1 MKPEQKQYSKML
13 AETLLEKAHNATA
26 TAEQLQVLRARIDAN
41 DSPNPFLTSDAAKVA
56 EALGLSKEWGW
67 LREARFTFVDLFAG
81 IGGMRLAA
89 ESEGGRC
96 VASVE
101 INPQCIETY
110 KQNFADDPTG
120 DITILD
126 PASLKEHH
134 LLLAGFPCQAF
145 SIAGRKGGFE
155 DTRGTLFRNV
165 AEIIAAKRP
174 DAFILENVKGL
185 VSHAKRQTL
194 PVILN
199 TLQGEPVNYYLVPQS
214 EKTKLKGT
222 GWAVLNA
229 LDYGVPQNR
238 ERIFIVG
245 FKDPVVAERF
255 RFPEPSTPGGAGMTL
270 QDVLEDGPRW
280 QTPVHARHFISDKYL
295 QGLKRHRAHHE
306 SIGQGFGFEER
317 DHGGFANALV
327 GGGMG
332 RERNLVKAQMDA
344 QGGTLDELRSPRNNE
359 NLRRM
364 TPREWARLQG
374 FPEWFQPHRAETHA
388 YKQFGNS
395 VAVPNVAAV
404 IRAVRVAIE
413 NTDSHASD
421 PSSGPTQLHLDLLQA
436 NDRTRPR

>member
-1 MKPEQKQYSKML
+1 ML
-13 AETLLEKAHNATA
+13 AETLLEKARNAMA
-26 TAEQLQVLRARIDAN
+26 TAEQLQALKARIDAK
-41 DSPNPFLTSDAAKVA
+41 DSADPSVIAEATRVA
-56 EALGLSKEWGW
+56 EVLGLSMEWGW
-67 LREARFTFVDLFAG
+67 LSEARFTFVDLFAG

-96 VASVE
+96 VGSVE
-101 INPQCIETY
+101 INEQCIETY
-110 KQNFADDPTG
+110 KRNFGDDPTG
-120 DITILD
+120 DITTIN
-126 PASLKEHH
+126 PATIEEHH

-145 SIAGRKGGFE
+145 SIAGLKGGFE

-199 TLQGEPVNYYLVPQS
+199 TLQGEPVSYYLVPQS
-214 EKTKLKGT
+214 KQARLKGT

-229 LDYGVPQNR
+229 LDFGVPQNR

-255 RFPEPSTPGGAGMTL
+255 RFPEPTTPGGVGMSL
-270 QDVLEDGPRW
+270 QDVLEDGPQW
-280 QTPVHARHFISDKYL
+280 ETPVHARHFISAKYL
-295 QGLKRHRAHHE
+295 QGLKRHRDHHE

-317 DHGGFANALV
+317 DHDGFANALV

-332 RERNLVKAQMDA
+332 RERNLIKAQRDA
-344 QGGTLDELRSPRNNE
+344 QSGTLDGLKSPRNGE

-404 IRAVRVAIE
+404 IRAVRAAIE
-413 NTDSHASD
+413 DTTILENET
-421 PSSGPTQLHLDLLQA
+421 SSMPQQ
-436 NDRTRPR
+436 TRFVFP

>member
-1 MKPEQKQYSKML
+1 ML
-13 AETLLEKAHNATA
+13 AETILEKARSAKA
-26 TAEQLQVLRARIDAN
+26 TAEQLQALEARIDAKHSA
-41 DSPNPFLTSDAAKVA
+41 DPAVIAEAIRVA
-56 EALGLSKEWGW
+56 EALGLSLEWRW
-67 LREARFTFVDLFAG
+67 LSEARFTFLDLFAG

-96 VASVE
+96 VGSVE
-101 INPQCIETY
+101 INKQCIETY
-110 KQNFADDPTG
+110 KHNFGDDPTG
-120 DITILD
+120 DITTID
-126 PASLKEHH
+126 PATLEEHH

-145 SIAGRKGGFE
+145 SIAGLKGGFE

-174 DAFILENVKGL
+174 EAFILENVKGL

-199 TLQGEPVNYYLVPQS
+199 TLQGEPVSYYLVPKS
-214 EKTKLKGT
+214 ENAKLKGT

-229 LDYGVPQNR
+229 LDFGVPQNR

-255 RFPEPSTPGGAGMTL
+255 RFPEPTTPGGVGMSL

-280 QTPVHARHFISDKYL
+280 ETSVHARHFISEKYL
-295 QGLKRHRAHHE
+295 QGLKRHRDHHE

-317 DHGGFANALV
+317 DHDGFANALV

-332 RERNLVKAQMDA
+332 RERNLIKAQRDA
-344 QGGTLDELRSPRNNE
+344 QSGTLDGLKSPRNGE

-395 VAVPNVAAV
+395 VAIPNVSAV
-404 IRAVRVAIE
+404 VRAVAAAIE
-413 NTDSHASD
+413 DSKNARD
-421 PSSGPTQLHLDLLQA
+421 
-436 NDRTRPR
+436 

>member
-1 MKPEQKQYSKML
+1 ML
-13 AETLLEKAHNATA
+13 AETLLEKARIAMATD
-26 TAEQLQVLRARIDAN
+26 EQLQALKARIDAR
-41 DSPNPFLTSDAAKVA
+41 DTADPAVIAEATRVAA
-56 EALGLSKEWGW
+56 ALGLSMEWGW
-67 LREARFTFVDLFAG
+67 LAEARFTFVDLFAG

-96 VASVE
+96 VGSVE
-101 INPQCIETY
+101 IDRRCIETY

-126 PASLKEHH
+126 PASLDEHH

-145 SIAGRKGGFE
+145 SIAGLKGGFE

-199 TLQGEPVNYYLVPQS
+199 TLQGEPVSYYLVPQS
-214 EKTKLKGT
+214 ERTKLKGV

-229 LDYGVPQNR
+229 LDFGVPQNR

-255 RFPEPSTPGGAGMTL
+255 RFPEPTTPGGAGMSL
-270 QDVLEDGPRW
+270 QDVLEDGPKW
-280 QTPVHARHFISDKYL
+280 GTPVHARHFISDQYL
-295 QGLKRHRAHHE
+295 KGLKRHRDHHE

-317 DHGGFANALV
+317 HHGGFANALV

-344 QGGTLDELRSPRNNE
+344 QSGTLETLRTPRNDE

-374 FPEWFQPHRAETHA
+374 FPEWFQPHRADTHA
-388 YKQFGNS
+388 YKQFGNT

-404 IRAVRVAIE
+404 IRAVRAAIE
-413 NTDSHASD
+413 DTQSIGYDTTSEPKQMQFVF
-421 PSSGPTQLHLDLLQA
+421 PSL
-436 NDRTRPR
+436 

>member
-1 MKPEQKQYSKML
+1 ML
-13 AETLLEKAHNATA
+13 AETLLEKARNAKA
-26 TAEQLQVLRARIDAN
+26 TAEQLQVLKARVDAK
-41 DSPNPFLTSDAAKVA
+41 DSADPSVIADATEVA
-56 EALGLSKEWGW
+56 EVLGLSTEWGW
-67 LREARFTFVDLFAG
+67 LSEARFTFIDLFAG

-96 VASVE
+96 VGSVE
-101 INPQCIETY
+101 INKQCIETY
-110 KQNFADDPTG
+110 KHNFEDDPTG
-120 DITILD
+120 DITIID
-126 PASLKEHH
+126 PATLEEHQ

-145 SIAGRKGGFE
+145 SIAGLKGGFE

-199 TLQGEPVNYYLVPQS
+199 TLQGEPVNYYLVPQA
-214 EKTKLKGT
+214 EKAKLKGA

-229 LDYGVPQNR
+229 LDFGVPQNR

-255 RFPEPSTPGGAGMTL
+255 RFPEPTTPSGAGMTL
-270 QDVLEDGPRW
+270 QDTLEDGPRW
-280 QTPVHARHFISDKYL
+280 QTPVHARHFISEKYL

-317 DHGGFANALV
+317 DHNGFANALV

-332 RERNLVKAQMDA
+332 RERNLIKAQMDA
-344 QGGTLDELRSPRNNE
+344 QSGTLDGLRNPRNDE

-404 IRAVRVAIE
+404 IRAIRAAIE
-413 NTDSHASD
+413 NTDLQEND
-421 PSSGPTQLHLDLLQA
+421 PAGGPQQMRFVLLK
-436 NDRTRPR
+436 T